1 MVKLL
6 MNMDDKGSTK
16 MESNMEGQNQNS
28 EM

>member
-6 MNMDDKGSTK
+6 MNMDDKGSMK
-16 MESNMEGQNQNS
+16 IESNMEGQNQNF